1 MSVSKTQQAA
11 NRRYD
16 AKNYDRVVFR
26 VKIGGKD
33 ALQAY
38 AARHDA
44 SANAFIIRA
53 IRQALQDDG
62 ADAET
67 IRAICGDSSGR

>member
-1 MSVSKTQQAA
+1 MVS
-11 NRRYD
+11 D
-16 AKNYDRVVFR
+16 SAKRATAKYQKSHYDRIVFR

-33 ALQAY
+33 ALQLY
-38 AARHDA
+38 AAQHDS

-62 ADAET
+62 ADVET
-67 IRAICGDSSGR
+67 IRAICGD